1 MISNGNFQPMQ
12 LALAFDALRVGATH
26 VAMISERR
34 MNKVHDDPLLRSEA
48 HAGRA

>member
-1 MISNGNFQPMQ
+1 MQ
-12 LALAFDALRVGATH
+12 LALAFDALRTGAAH

-34 MNKVHDDPLLRSEA
+34 MNKVMTIRFSDPQA